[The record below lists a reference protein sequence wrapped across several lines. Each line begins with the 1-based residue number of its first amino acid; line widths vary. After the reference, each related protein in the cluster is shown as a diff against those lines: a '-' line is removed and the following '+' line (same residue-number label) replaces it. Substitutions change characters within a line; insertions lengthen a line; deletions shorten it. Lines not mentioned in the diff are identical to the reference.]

1 MILSEAER
9 GELERTARLV
19 RYLILRTVQHSGAG
33 HIGGPLSATELLV
46 ALFFKILRIDPQN
59 PTWPDRDR
67 FILSKGHAAVGL
79 YSGMALRGYFPVEEL
94 LTFDKGGSRL
104 QGHPDM
110 TRLPGLDMSSGSL
123 GQGLS
128 PGVGYALGAR
138 LLNKDFHTWV
148 MLGDGELQEGMVW
161 EAVHTARRYRLG
173 NLTAIVDY
181 NGLQQYGWRG
191 SGRGDRADPWAGF
204 PLAEVFQSFGWRV
217 IEIDGHDF
225 EAILGAAAVAR
236 ENAAGEQPTAIIAWT
251 TKGKGLSFTEGRHAW
266 HSKVPSEE
274 DVRRAMEEL
283 GLSPEEVPL

>member
-9 GELERTARLV
+9 EELEKTARLV

-46 ALFFKILRIDPQN
+46 ALFFKILRIDPQR
-59 PTWPDRDR
+59 PDWPERDR

-79 YSGMALRGYFPVEEL
+79 YAVMALRGYFPVEEL
-94 LTFDKGGSRL
+94 RTFDKGGSRL

-138 LLNKDFHTWV
+138 LLGKGFHTWV
-148 MLGDGELQEGMVW
+148 LLGDGELQEGMVW

-191 SGRGDRADPWAGF
+191 ADRGDRADPWRGF
-204 PLAEVFQSFGWRV
+204 SLAQIFQSFGWRV

-225 EAILGAAAVAR
+225 KAILGAAAVAR
-236 ENAAGEQPTAIIAWT
+236 QNAGGEQPTAILAWT
-251 TKGKGLSFTEGRHAW
+251 KKGKGLSFTEGRHAW

-283 GLSPEEVPL
+283 ALAPEEVPL